1 MRRYWTRVRRRQLG
15 SALMAFGILVWAL
28 SLAIHITA
36 SDNRDV
42 SISYFE
48 ERSLGIIAG
57 GASII
62 AGIVLLATAV

>member
-1 MRRYWTRVRRRQLG
+1 
-15 SALMAFGILVWAL
+15 MAFGILVWAL

-57 GASII
+57 GASVV